1 MAPLALAMMYIG
13 GTEMVRKGR
22 VTETKHITFNC
33 KDIKALFEAIAEGER
48 IKPFQVAK
56 RTVFARY
63 GISGTRKDR
72 IFTAIVYKFFKVY
85 GILDKIV
92 IWALKQNTL
101 DKLCEELRIAL
112 KLAAYLTQLDTIKDR
127 RLIEAFKNCIKKH
140 IAEKCGTEQ
149 LKLFETAFEKMI
161 TRYWKPSK
169 EELMEL
175 KYKMPYLLIKLF
187 SKLVKD
193 DKEFEDLMAAL
204 NSSPPLGFRINT
216 LKTKSVEEVVREL
229 QSAGVRVWVSKRV
242 PFVIRYIGGLDYSR
256 QKLLKEGIIVPQDE
270 TSALAAILLDPQPSE
285 VIVDL
290 CAAPGGKTTHVAE
303 LSRNLATV
311 IALEIYPD
319 RMARL
324 VELAN
329 KTSTYIS
336 IYPIITDAR
345 YASKILARIKA
356 HKVLI
361 DPPCTSTGAL
371 AKHPDARWRLTEEKL
386 RELVELQR
394 TLLEEA
400 HKLLRVGGR
409 LLYTTCSILV
419 EENEDNIKWFLEKY
433 PCYRIIPLRK
443 PYEESPWLPG
453 TMRAWPHKH
462 NTTGF
467 YYALLEKVDEC

>member
-1 MAPLALAMMYIG
+1 MM
-13 GTEMVRKGR
+13 RRGR
-22 VTETKHITFNC
+22 VTETKHLTFNC
-33 KDIKALFEAIAEGER
+33 KDIKALFEAILEGEKV
-48 IKPFQVAK
+48 KPFQVAK

-63 GISGTRKDR
+63 GIAGTRKDR
-72 IFTAIVYKFFKVY
+72 IFTAIIYKFFKIY

-92 IWALKQNTL
+92 AWALKNNV
-101 DKLCEELRIAL
+101 DKLCEELKMAL
-112 KLAAYLTQLDTIKDR
+112 RLTAYLTQFDSVKDE
-127 RLIEAFKNCIKKH
+127 RLIEAFRKCIKQYLS
-140 IAEKCGTEQ
+140 EKCGTEQ
-149 LKLFETAFEKMI
+149 AKLFETTFERMA
-161 TRYWKPSK
+161 TRPWKPSK
-169 EELMEL
+169 EELLEL
-175 KYKMPYLLIKLF
+175 RYKMPYLLIKLF

-193 DKEFEDLMAAL
+193 DKELEDLITAL
-204 NSSPPLGFRINT
+204 NASLPLGFRVNT
-216 LKTKSVEEVVREL
+216 LKVKDVEEVVREL
-229 QSAGVRVWVSKRV
+229 QSSGVKVWVSKRV
-242 PFVIRYIGGLDYSR
+242 PYVIRYVGGLDYNR
-256 QKLLKEGIIVPQDE
+256 QRLLQEGIIVPQDE
-270 TSALAAILLDPQPSE
+270 PSALAAILLNPQPGE
-285 VIVDL
+285 IIVDL
-290 CAAPGGKTTHVAE
+290 CAAPGGKTTHIAE

-329 KTSTYIS
+329 RTSTYIS

-345 YASKILARIKA
+345 YASKLLARIKA

-386 RELVELQR
+386 KEIIDLQR
-394 TLLEEA
+394 ALLEEA

-409 LLYTTCSILV
+409 LLYTTCSILI
-419 EENEDNIKWFLEKY
+419 EENEDNIKWFLKRH
-433 PCYRIIPLRK
+433 PCYQIIPLK
-443 PYEESPWLPG
+443 GPYEESPWLPG